1 MKVKM
6 LVVCFFSCLILTS
19 CGNNTNN
26 NIEIEYLDYD
36 DYTLVTVITEG
47 FWDGR
52 SYYGY
57 IYNEDYEKYK
67 NGEDIRI
74 LTIKN
79 PFIEDKETTITAES
93 ISSITT
99 GVNEFKENSLKEDI
113 LNNSLDK

>member
-6 LVVCFFSCLILTS
+6 LVVCILSCLVLTS
-19 CGNNTNN
+19 CSDKND
-26 NIEIEYLDYD
+26 IEIEYLDYD
-36 DYTLVTVITEG
+36 GYTLVTVKTEG

-57 IYNEDYEKYK
+57 ISDENYEKYK
-67 NGEDIRI
+67 NGENISI

-79 PFIEDKETTITAES
+79 PFIEDKETTITVEG

-99 GVNEFKENSLKEDI
+99 GVNEFKEEYYKEEI